1 MNKFVADFF
10 GTWSLLAPWSP
21 VATWSFALVVVGA
34 FTLLFAFL
42 PGFISTVRSKNT
54 ASMSL
59 LMWIL
64 SVAGLACLSIF
75 YLLGTISTAEGAV
88 DKDGVALNVPA
99 PHFLIVLICEFISC
113 ILSTYILMI
122 KVINMQKAKK
132 LGITEEEYCKTL
144 AKKNIK

>member
-1 MNKFVADFF
+1 MNNFLIDFNGQFSLF
-10 GTWSLLAPWSP
+10 GLWSP
-21 VATWSFALVVVGA
+21 VATWCFALVVVGA

-59 LMWIL
+59 LMWVL

-75 YLLGTISTAEGAV
+75 YLLGTISTAQNSV
-88 DKDGVALNVPA
+88 DWKGNHLNIPA

-113 ILSTYILMI
+113 VLSTYILI
-122 KVINMQKAKK
+122 VKITNMQKAKK

-144 AKKNIK
+144 SKKK